1 MGGGDGDGDGGVA
14 DVESSDAVVD
24 GDLGDVP
31 ALSGFLGDLAH
42 DGDGHVGVG
51 VVDEVVDVASE
62 VVVADDAE
70 EECDGAGVGSE
81 DEMVEGGGVER
92 VGGDLEVGV
101 WVGVWVGAAA
111 DGRDQGDGV
120 GGVQGVARGDVFGV
134 DGEHDRVAHGL
145 ELGEALDE
153 CVGDVVDGGVFGEV
167 AELELSG
174 AAGFGE

>member
-1 MGGGDGDGDGGVA
+1 MEGAFDPFFAVAPDFFFPDGCDGFESVDAVAAGVGGFGAVGGGDGDGDGGVA

-92 VGGDLEVGV
+92 LGV
-101 WVGVWVGAAA
+101 IWK
-111 DGRDQGDGV
+111 
-120 GGVQGVARGDVFGV
+120 
-134 DGEHDRVAHGL
+134 
-145 ELGEALDE
+145 
-153 CVGDVVDGGVFGEV
+153 
-167 AELELSG
+167 
-174 AAGFGE
+174 